1 MRIFRRRLAVAKQR
15 LDQII
20 LERLSSEEAA
30 LIESTERRLYDEG
43 VGLFWVTV
51 IGLGLILGGI
61 VAMKALQLSKVL
73 IIGYMILGSTA
84 FTLNIGLSLWQI
96 RRLARISATA
106 RAEEISDSPDEP
118 DRIGSRLVP
127 NHVHSVVS
135 SDCKAWQVLNAL
147 KANATRKLRETG
159 CWRSHRS
166 PWVSR
171 GSKRR
176 LWTEKQLA
184 NAIDYV
190 LYDQGDPLP

>member
-96 RRLARISATA
+96 RRLARIQQQPELKRSVT
-106 RAEEISDSPDEP
+106 RRTSL
-118 DRIGSRLVP
+118 IGSGAGL
-127 NHVHSVVS
+127 S
-135 SDCKAWQVLNAL
+135 LITFIL
-147 KANATRKLRETG
+147 
-159 CWRSHRS
+159 
-166 PWVSR
+166 
-171 GSKRR
+171 
-176 LWTEKQLA
+176 
-184 NAIDYV
+184 
-190 LYDQGDPLP
+190 